1 MKNSSNHV
9 FWLQILNFENC
20 VLTILR
26 ITSCFCCS
34 TQLFQNGTNEGPMR
48 VLYDNQ
54 WLYVFSHR
62 RSWWDS
68 WLITFLVVIYIFFQ
82 VFWGSQTLVLYHLEM
97 VYVRD
102 QKPLLFQAWKSS
114 WCSMEL
120 VKINIVVVCFFFPL
134 IFVVYLFRSIEI
146 CLVEWYVYI
155 DLISLRIEN
164 QDENLVEDEL
174 NQVGLKQSVPQV
186 THFFSLIFN

>member
-62 RSWWDS
+62 RSWWDLC
-68 WLITFLVVIYIFFQ
+68 LITFLVVIYIFFSG
-82 VFWGSQTLVLYHLEM
+82 FLRFTN
-97 VYVRD
+97 
-102 QKPLLFQAWKSS
+102 A
-114 WCSMEL
+114 
-120 VKINIVVVCFFFPL
+120 
-134 IFVVYLFRSIEI
+134 RS
-146 CLVEWYVYI
+146 
-155 DLISLRIEN
+155 ISLRNGLREGSTAFVISSLKIK
-164 QDENLVEDEL
+164 LVL
-174 NQVGLKQSVPQV
+174 NGIGKNKYCCCL
-186 THFFSLIFN
+186 FFFRWYLLYISLDQ